1 LPALLAIK
9 LNIICLTIKI
19 YWIMITKKN
28 VNKLQNAVI
37 KENASNLVGAVK
49 LYNALFANGSDLKAV
64 CKSLEIPLESATK
77 VAALAKDKKRLVTV
91 CSQML
96 PKVGDT
102 FIKFTLYSKVYKDNK
117 VDKEKGIEAKAAD
130 WCADNVVYGSEYKPF
145 GFATAETLETKSSAK
160 WIVKETDEYKST
172 YVAVKIKSYS
182 IRTVAKCVSEYLA
195 HESNQQ

>member
-1 LPALLAIK
+1 
-9 LNIICLTIKI
+9 
-19 YWIMITKKN
+19 MITKKN

-37 KENASNLVGAVK
+37 KENAANLAGAVK
-49 LYNALFANGSDLKAV
+49 LYNALFANGADLKV
-64 CKSLEIPLESATK
+64 ICKALEIPVEYAIK
-77 VAALAKDKKRLVTV
+77 VAALAKDKKQLVAV
-91 CSQML
+91 CGQML

-102 FIKFTLYSKVYKDNK
+102 FVKFALYSKVYKDNK
-117 VDKEKGIEAKAAD
+117 VDKEKGIETKTAD

-145 GFATAETLETKSSAK
+145 GFSTAETLETKKSAK
-160 WIVKETDEYKST
+160 WLIKETDEYKAT

>member
-1 LPALLAIK
+1 
-9 LNIICLTIKI
+9 
-19 YWIMITKKN
+19 MITKKN

-37 KENASNLVGAVK
+37 KENAANLVGAVK
-49 LYNALFANGSDLKAV
+49 LYNALFANGADLKV
-64 CKSLEIPLESATK
+64 ICKALEIPVEYAIK
-77 VAALAKDKKRLVTV
+77 VAALAKDKKQLVAV
-91 CSQML
+91 CSKML

-102 FIKFTLYSKVYKDNK
+102 FVKFALYSKVYKDNK
-117 VDKEKGIEAKAAD
+117 VDKEKGIEAKMAN

-145 GFATAETLETKSSAK
+145 GFSTAETLETKKSAK
-160 WIVKETDEYKST
+160 WLIKETDEYKAT

>member
-1 LPALLAIK
+1 
-9 LNIICLTIKI
+9 
-19 YWIMITKKN
+19 MITKKN

-37 KENASNLVGAVK
+37 KENAFNLAGAVK
-49 LYNALFANGSDLKAV
+49 MYDALFANGSDLKAV
-64 CKSLEIPLESATK
+64 CKSLKIPLEYATK

-117 VDKEKGIEAKAAD
+117 VDKERGIEAKAAD

>member
-1 LPALLAIK
+1 
-9 LNIICLTIKI
+9 
-19 YWIMITKKN
+19 MITKKN

-49 LYNALFANGSDLKAV
+49 LYNALFANGADLKV
-64 CKSLEIPLESATK
+64 ICKILEIPLEYATK
-77 VAALAKDKKRLVTV
+77 VAALAKNKKQLVTV

-102 FIKFTLYSKVYKDNK
+102 FVKFTLYSKVYKDNK
-117 VDKEKGIEAKAAD
+117 IDKEKGIEAKTAE
-130 WCADNVVYGSEYKPF
+130 WCNDNVVYGGEYKPF
-145 GFATAETLETKSSAK
+145 GFASAEALIDKENDKRTKLAK
-160 WIVKETDEYKST
+160 WLVKETDEYKAT
-172 YVAVKIKSYS
+172 YVAVKIKTYS

>member
-1 LPALLAIK
+1 
-9 LNIICLTIKI
+9 
-19 YWIMITKKN
+19 MITKKN

-37 KENASNLVGAVK
+37 KENAANLVGAVK
-49 LYNALFANGSDLKAV
+49 LYNALFANGADLKVV
-64 CKSLEIPLESATK
+64 CKALEIPLAYAIK
-77 VAALAKDKKRLVTV
+77 VAVLAKDKKQLVAV

-102 FIKFTLYSKVYKDNK
+102 FVKFALYAKVYKDDK
-117 VDKEKGIEAKAAD
+117 VDKEKGIEAKTAD

-145 GFATAETLETKSSAK
+145 GFSAAETLETKKSAK
-160 WIVKETDEYKST
+160 WLIKETDEYKAT

>member
-1 LPALLAIK
+1 
-9 LNIICLTIKI
+9 
-19 YWIMITKKN
+19 MITKKN

-37 KENASNLVGAVK
+37 KENAANLVGAVK
-49 LYNALFANGSDLKAV
+49 LYNALFANGADLKV
-64 CKSLEIPLESATK
+64 ICKALEIPVEYAIK
-77 VAALAKDKKRLVTV
+77 VAALAKDKKQLVAV

-102 FIKFTLYSKVYKDNK
+102 FVKFALYSKVYKDNK
-117 VDKEKGIEAKAAD
+117 VDKGKGIEANTAD

-145 GFATAETLETKSSAK
+145 GFSTAETLETKKSAK
-160 WIVKETDEYKST
+160 WLIKETDEYKAI

>member
-19 YWIMITKKN
+19 YWDMITKKN

-37 KENASNLVGAVK
+37 KENAANLVGAVK
-49 LYNALFANGSDLKAV
+49 LYNALFANGADLKAI
-64 CKSLEIPLESATK
+64 CKALEIPAEYAVK
-77 VAALAKDKKRLVTV
+77 VATLAKDKKRLVTV

-96 PKVGDT
+96 PKVDDI
-102 FIKFTLYSKVYKDNK
+102 FVKFTLYSKVYKDTN
-117 VDKEKGIEAKAAD
+117 VDKEKGIEAKTAD
-130 WCADNVVYGSEYKPF
+130 WCAENVIYGSEYKAF
-145 GFATAETLETKSSAK
+145 GFTTAESLETKKSTK
-160 WIVKETDEYKST
+160 WLVKETDEYKST

>member
-1 LPALLAIK
+1 
-9 LNIICLTIKI
+9 
-19 YWIMITKKN
+19 MITKKN

-37 KENASNLVGAVK
+37 KENASTLVGAVK
-49 LYNALFANGSDLKAV
+49 MYNALFANGADLKAI
-64 CKSLEIPLESATK
+64 CKALEIPAEYAVK
-77 VAALAKDKKRLVTV
+77 VAALAKDKKRLVAV

-102 FIKFTLYSKVYKDNK
+102 FVKFSLYSKVYKDNK
-117 VDKEKGIEAKAAD
+117 EKGFEAKAAD
-130 WCADNVVYGSEYKPF
+130 WCADNVVYGGEYKPF

>member
-1 LPALLAIK
+1 
-9 LNIICLTIKI
+9 
-19 YWIMITKKN
+19 MITKKN

-49 LYNALFANGSDLKAV
+49 MYNALFANGADLKAI
-64 CKSLEIPLESATK
+64 CKALEIPAEYAVK
-77 VAALAKDKKRLVTV
+77 VAALAKDKKRLVAV

-102 FIKFTLYSKVYKDNK
+102 FVKFSLYSKAYKDNK
-117 VDKEKGIEAKAAD
+117 VDKGIEAKTAD

-145 GFATAETLETKSSAK
+145 GFATSETLETKSSAK
-160 WIVKETDEYKST
+160 WIIKETDEYKST

>member
-1 LPALLAIK
+1 
-9 LNIICLTIKI
+9 
-19 YWIMITKKN
+19 MITKKN

-37 KENASNLVGAVK
+37 KENAANLVGAVK
-49 LYNALFANGSDLKAV
+49 LYNALFANGANLKVV
-64 CKSLEIPLESATK
+64 CKALEIPFEYAIK
-77 VAALAKDKKRLVTV
+77 VAALTKDKKQLVAV

-102 FIKFTLYSKVYKDNK
+102 FVKFALYSKVYKDNK
-117 VDKEKGIEAKAAD
+117 VDKEKGIEAKTAD

-145 GFATAETLETKSSAK
+145 GFSTAETLETKKSAK
-160 WIVKETDEYKST
+160 WLIKETDEYKAT

>member
-1 LPALLAIK
+1 
-9 LNIICLTIKI
+9 
-19 YWIMITKKN
+19 MITKKN

-49 LYNALFANGSDLKAV
+49 LYNALFANGADLQAV
-64 CKSLEIPLESATK
+64 CKALEIPAEYAVK
-77 VAALAKDKKRLVTV
+77 VAALAKDKKRLVAV

-102 FIKFTLYSKVYKDNK
+102 FIKFSLYSKVYKDNK
-117 VDKEKGIEAKAAD
+117 VDKEKGIEAKTAD

-145 GFATAETLETKSSAK
+145 GFATSETLETKSSAK